1 MDKADFIIKFH
12 CKNCGQRFSVSQ
24 IHAGKKGKCPKCKNI
39 IVIPKIQTTSSIT
52 EQHTSKD
59 IKTDSKSSAQG
70 LIPSDVLHKDKI
82 QDLPLSQPDISEKTA
97 EYEQEREEESAE
109 KTETA
114 TPVQRKLP
122 WLIDI
127 FLYPLSISGLIHL
140 VIFFCIPI
148 LLSLA
153 YSFLLDYIY
162 PVGDL
167 ILALDYIY
175 PVGDLILAI
184 LYVLFVGY
192 VLYYLSWCIN
202 DSTKGGLRAPDTSL
216 QASPAKGEIIE
227 CAGIFLACIVVC
239 FWPAAVYYIFTKKT
253 EFLYWLLAAAG
264 LLFFPMALLAGVLH
278 DSIRGLNPMLIIKSV
293 IKTFP
298 AYFPVVIFFAGF
310 FAVLSIVIPPLPQS
324 KGLEPMLLYL
334 SQVINVFFNARY
346 ALRSTGFIYLAMIGA
361 HILGRFYCRCKDKLD
376 WEV

>member
-1 MDKADFIIKFH
+1 VDKADSTIKFR
-12 CKNCGQRFSVSQ
+12 CENCGQKFSVPQ

-39 IVIPKIQTTSSIT
+39 IVIPKVQTTSSVT
-52 EQHTSKD
+52 EQTNAGAPETS
-59 IKTDSKSSAQG
+59 SKSSVDDSALLVTPQ
-70 LIPSDVLHKDKI
+70 KDKI

-97 EYEQEREEESAE
+97 EYEQELEEESAE
-109 KTETA
+109 KTA
-114 TPVQRKLP
+114 TLTQRKLP

-140 VIFFCIPI
+140 VIFLCAPI
-148 LLSLA
+148 LISLA
-153 YSFLLDYIY
+153 YQFLLQH
-162 PVGDL
+162 
-167 ILALDYIY
+167 IY

-192 VLYYLSWCIN
+192 VLYYLSWCII

-216 QASPAKGEIIE
+216 QASPAKGEMVE

-253 EFLYWLLAAAG
+253 DFLYWLLTAAG
-264 LLFFPMALLAGVLH
+264 LLFFPMALLAGFLN
-278 DSIRGLNPMLIIKSV
+278 DSISGLNPMLIIKSV

-324 KGLEPMLLYL
+324 KGLESMSLYL
-334 SQVINVFFNARY
+334 SQVINVFFSARY
-346 ALRSTGFIYLAMIGA
+346 ALRSTGFIYLTMIGA

>member
-1 MDKADFIIKFH
+1 MDEAHSIIKFH
-12 CKNCGQRFSVSQ
+12 CKNCGQKIRVPQ
-24 IHAGKKGKCPKCKNI
+24 IHAGKKGKCPKCKDT
-39 IVIPKIQTTSSIT
+39 IVVPEIQTTSSVT
-52 EQHTSKD
+52 EQTNAGAPEAS
-59 IKTDSKSSAQG
+59 SKSSTYDSALLDTPQ
-70 LIPSDVLHKDKI
+70 KDKI

-97 EYEQEREEESAE
+97 EYDQELEEESAE

-114 TPVQRKLP
+114 APVQRKLP

-140 VIFFCIPI
+140 VIFLCVPI

-153 YSFLLDYIY
+153 YQFLLQ
-162 PVGDL
+162 
-167 ILALDYIY
+167 YIY

-192 VLYYLSWCIN
+192 VLYYLSWCII
-202 DSTKGGLRAPDTSL
+202 DSTKGGLRAPDMNL
-216 QASPAKGEIIE
+216 QSSPAKGEIIE
-227 CAGIFLACIVVC
+227 CVGIFLACIVVC
-239 FWPAAVYYIFTKKT
+239 FWPAAVYYILTKKT
-253 EFLYWLLAAAG
+253 DFLYWLLTAAG
-264 LLFFPMALLAGVLH
+264 LLFFPMALLAGFLN
-278 DSIRGLNPMLIIKSV
+278 DSISGLNPMLIIKSV

-310 FAVLSIVIPPLPQS
+310 FAVLSRVIPPLPQS

-361 HILGRFYCRCKDKLD
+361 HILGGFYYKYQEKLD